1 MVMGSG
7 FFYCS
12 CKNSDFEGK
21 MINKN
26 SDFEGK
32 ALYKNSD
39 FVLVKKP
46 DEIMR

>member
-1 MVMGSG
+1 MGSG
-7 FFYCS
+7 LFYCS

-26 SDFEGK
+26 SDF
-32 ALYKNSD
+32 
-39 FVLVKKP
+39 VLVKKP

>member
-26 SDFEGK
+26 SDF
-32 ALYKNSD
+32 
-39 FVLVKKP
+39 VLVKKP